1 MTREELLLQL
11 RDIQPPP
18 EPAWWLIAPVYLAI
32 AAFLLGL
39 FITAWLLRR
48 RQKNARLAKLARL
61 ELQAIRAEYRQDH
74 DVHLL
79 AIKVSRWLKQ
89 VAMLAFPGSQLQAVS
104 GEPWLDF
111 LDQSLGQDV
120 GQKMNQNRDNRDFSR
135 GCGRVFGAAIY
146 QPDVELDAD
155 QVFTLCERWL
165 NAVKPRLL
173 QRSRTQ

>member
-18 EPAWWLIAPVYLAI
+18 EPAWWLVAPVYLAI

-48 RQKNARLAKLARL
+48 RQRNARLAKLARL
-61 ELQAIRAEYRQDH
+61 ELQVIRAEYRQDH

-89 VAMLAFPGSQLQAVS
+89 VAMLAFPDSQLQALS
-104 GEPWLDF
+104 GEPWLNF
-111 LDQSLGQDV
+111 LDQSLGQN
-120 GQKMNQNRDNRDFSR
+120 MHQNRDNGDFSR

-146 QPDVELDAD
+146 QADVELDAD

-173 QRSRTQ
+173 QRSRAQ